1 MDYKKTNAPTNT
13 VTRNMMDLCEDTGNV
28 YETVVIIGKRAN
40 QIAVE
45 MKNDLSKK
53 LQEFASYNDNL
64 EEVFENREQIE
75 ISRYYEKLPKPT
87 LIAAQEYEEGKVYYR
102 NPAKEKK
109 NCNKGPFPAKAVS
122 HPKRPLFLL
131 NLIICKNSYD
141 TAYSNHLLAGGCHPD
156 GGDDVFARR
165 KPAGGG

>member
-1 MDYKKTNAPTNT
+1 MDYKKTNAPSNT
-13 VTRNMMDLCEDTGNV
+13 ITRNMVELCEDTGNV
-28 YETVVIIGKRAN
+28 YETVAIIGKRAN

-87 LIAAQEYEEGKVYYR
+87 LIAAQEYEEGKVCYR
-102 NPAKEKK
+102 NPAKEKEK
-109 NCNKGPFPAKAVS
+109 
-122 HPKRPLFLL
+122 LQ
-131 NLIICKNSYD
+131 
-141 TAYSNHLLAGGCHPD
+141 
-156 GGDDVFARR
+156 
-165 KPAGGG
+165 